1 MVVIDNYC
9 LCKIFELLIKT
20 ILKYFLMTFVIE
32 TGILKDEIIYF
43 ELIFQIMQP
52 FIYMV
57 CHKNVLNV

>member
-1 MVVIDNYC
+1 
-9 LCKIFELLIKT
+9 
-20 ILKYFLMTFVIE
+20 MTFVIE
-32 TGILKDEIIYF
+32 TGCLKGEIIYF